1 MAKNII
7 DCTDEILKKLQRTK
21 AMYRLFTVCGPDE
34 LSRDE
39 LYEVVVAIGVDLED
53 AYELLSSVNLDIFIE
68 KQN

>member
-7 DCTDEILKKLQRTK
+7 DCTDEALKKLQRIK

-39 LYEVVVAIGVDLED
+39 LYEVVVAMGTDAED
-53 AYELLSSVNLDIFIE
+53 AYEFLSSANLD
-68 KQN
+68 N

>member
-7 DCTDEILKKLQRTK
+7 DCTDEVLKKLQRIK

-39 LYEVVVAIGVDLED
+39 LYEVVIAMGTDGEE
-53 AYELLSSVNLDIFIE
+53 AYKFLSSVNLD
-68 KQN
+68 N